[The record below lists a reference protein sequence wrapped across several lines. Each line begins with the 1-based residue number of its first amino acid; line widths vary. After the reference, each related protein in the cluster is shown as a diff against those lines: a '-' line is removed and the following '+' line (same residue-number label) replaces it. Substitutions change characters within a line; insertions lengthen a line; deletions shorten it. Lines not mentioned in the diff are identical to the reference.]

1 MSKVTFIWVKT
12 LSSNSRLIFCTFS
25 RVQSCCFVVVV
36 FFSIIFLFIFIIF
49 MFLNVQFVAPV
60 LRTLYLWVLFMLW
73 HRMDGMV
80 WWICIVIVV
89 RVFLYGILV
98 FYLFSCHFGS
108 VFFVFE
114 LTQNFRFL
122 SVRRA
127 LCFIECTFVRKTLRT
142 HNSYTLPIFVLR
154 FIGFPSFWRSSG
166 LPCYDNLNE
175 AHRGIHIFSIRKTLY
190 I

>member
-36 FFSIIFLFIFIIF
+36 FFFYNFSVHFYYFYVLERSIRCACSENFILVSTFHA
-49 MFLNVQFVAPV
+49 MAS
-60 LRTLYLWVLFMLW
+60 YGWY
-73 HRMDGMV
+73 GMV
-80 WWICIVIVV
+80 DMYCHCCQSFSLRYLSVLS
-89 RVFLYGILV
+89 VFLPLWI
-98 FYLFSCHFGS
+98 S
-108 VFFVFE
+108 VFVFE

-127 LCFIECTFVRKTLRT
+127 LCFIECTFVRKTPRT